1 MIFLKI
7 IHVYLFIGAV
17 TGLYFSFSKLE
28 TDLLPFFIY
37 LFLTG
42 YLVFLFFKN
51 SQALLFKSLIL
62 LLILQLIS
70 IKTMSLGYLLTL
82 GLCFFIGFGI
92 DSPSAREMLFGFSVS
107 DFYPVV
113 ERQKEMIGVNLI
125 AFVLLLLL
133 ILTKEK

>member
-7 IHVYLFIGAV
+7 IHIYLLIGAV
-17 TGLYFSFSKLE
+17 TGLYFSFSAIE
-28 TDLLPFFIY
+28 TDLLPFFVY
-37 LFLTG
+37 LFISG
-42 YLVFLFFKN
+42 YLVFLFFKH
-51 SQALLFKSLIL
+51 SQTLLFKSLVL

-70 IKTMSLGYLLTL
+70 IKTMVLGYLLTL
-82 GLCFFIGFGI
+82 GLCFFIGFGL
-92 DSPSAREMLFGFSVS
+92 DSPSARETLFGFSPS

-113 ERQKEMIGVNLI
+113 EGQKELIGFNLI